1 MQRPNIILDR
11 SVALAIQI
19 IRTIPRL
26 KEGAACQV
34 IAKQLIRSGTSIGAN
49 VTEAQDASS
58 SKDFTQKMS
67 IALRE
72 AKETKYWMKLLTETE
87 LTETKYLRPLNSE
100 IDQIVAILSKI
111 VMTSKR

>member
-1 MQRPNIILDR
+1 MQRPNLILDR
-11 SVALAIQI
+11 SVAFAIQI
-19 IRTIPRL
+19 IRTVPKL
-26 KEGAACQV
+26 KGGTACQV
-34 IAKQLIRSGTSIGAN
+34 IVKQLIRSGTSIGAN

-72 AKETKYWMKLLTETE
+72 ARETKYWLKLL
-87 LTETKYLRPLNSE
+87 LETKLVDVKAVSPLNSE
-100 IDQIVAILSKI
+100 IDQIIAILSKI